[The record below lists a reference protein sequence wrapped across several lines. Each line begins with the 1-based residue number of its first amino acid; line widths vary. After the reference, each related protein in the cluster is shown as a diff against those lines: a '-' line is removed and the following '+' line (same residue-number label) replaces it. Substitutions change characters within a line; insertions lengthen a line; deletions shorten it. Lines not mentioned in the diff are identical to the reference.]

1 VWHSSCMW
9 STIRN
14 HHRSPKKIEPNSK
27 TICWRAYGST
37 TSQCLK
43 NIYKDG
49 SWTNSRTRKF
59 KITHNFN
66 DSIYTGKNI
75 NGPKKIDPYIY
86 PSLPKGMLTFS
97 DILREY
103 GVGSLLPKVNSF
115 FFIGKIYY
123 LYQYIERNPFDI
135 DFFYCHFCPSLYS
148 NIVYVKK

>member
-1 VWHSSCMW
+1 LLESLWINNESML
-9 STIRN
+9 N
-14 HHRSPKKIEPNSK
+14 
-27 TICWRAYGST
+27 
-37 TSQCLK
+37 
-43 NIYKDG
+43 G

-123 LYQYIERNPFDI
+123 LYQYTERNPFDI
-135 DFFYCHFCPSLYS
+135 DFFLLSLLSFILFKYIYIYMFVNKYLPQKNWFS
-148 NIVYVKK
+148 IFLVKKNYFFLLNN

>member
-1 VWHSSCMW
+1 ML
-9 STIRN
+9 N
-14 HHRSPKKIEPNSK
+14 
-27 TICWRAYGST
+27 
-37 TSQCLK
+37 
-43 NIYKDG
+43 G

-75 NGPKKIDPYIY
+75 NGPKKIDPYIF

-103 GVGSLLPKVNSF
+103 GVGSLLPKVNIF
-115 FFIGKIYY
+115 FDWQNI
-123 LYQYIERNPFDI
+123 LYQHIKRNLFDI

-148 NIVYVKK
+148 NILYILKNNFYVKVCFQFFFFLLKKKFIFFLITKHNQKGG